1 MKAPYRA
8 RIMTV
13 INGLAFEL
21 KRFHRP
27 VAPSDEHFWTEG
39 REDRSWTEYALTD
52 TQTITPRWRPPA
64 GTKTN
69 KMKLQPEE
77 LAGLTQ

>member
-1 MKAPYRA
+1 MTTYTA
-8 RIMTV
+8 RIMTAIEGTV
-13 INGLAFEL
+13 IEL
-21 KRFHRP
+21 VRFHRQLH
-27 VAPSDEHFWTEG
+27 PSDLNYWLDG
-39 REDRSWTEYALTD
+39 RTRNSWVEIPLKD
-52 TQTITPRWRPPA
+52 SQTITPRWRPPV